1 MSVEN
6 GLNCREIVILVIH
19 YRDAGPYVPLVIR
32 LGARSPL

>member
-19 YRDAGPYVPLVIR
+19 YQAARLSVPLVIR
-32 LGARSPL
+32 LGARSL